1 MTMNFWVI
9 LGAGVVPLITGA
21 IWYSA
26 IFGKSWAATVGKSE
40 EELKKGFNAP
50 LVFTL
55 TVVFGILSAFQLS
68 GIVIHQGGMF
78 SMVMDNPDFGKA
90 GSDVM
95 NDLNMMMG
103 KYGQNFR
110 TFKHGMLHGFIAGI
124 TLGVSIIGVTAMFE
138 RRSARY
144 ILIHLGYWAVTFMIM
159 GGIICQFA

>member
-1 MTMNFWVI
+1 MEINFWVI

-26 IFGKSWAATVGKSE
+26 IFGKSWARTVGKSE

-68 GIVIHQGGMF
+68 NIVIHQMGFF
-78 SMVMDNPDFGKA
+78 SMLVDTPGFGTS
-90 GSDVM
+90 GSEVM
-95 NDLNMMMG
+95 NEFTGMME
-103 KYGQNFR
+103 KYGKNFR

-138 RRSARY
+138 RRSTKY
-144 ILIHLGYWAVTFMIM
+144 ILIHLGYWAITFMIM

>member
-9 LGAGVVPLITGA
+9 LGAGFVPLITGA

-26 IFGKSWAATVGKSE
+26 IFGKSWARTVGKTE

-68 GIVIHQGGMF
+68 NIVIHQMGLF
-78 SMVMDNPDFGKA
+78 SMLVDTAGFGTE
-90 GSDVM
+90 GSEVM
-95 NDLNMMMG
+95 NEYTNMMT

-110 TFKHGMLHGFIAGI
+110 TFKHGMLHGFVAGI
-124 TLGVSIIGVTAMFE
+124 TLGISIIGVTAMFE
-138 RRSARY
+138 RRSAKY
-144 ILIHLGYWAVTFMIM
+144 ILVHLGYWAITFMLM